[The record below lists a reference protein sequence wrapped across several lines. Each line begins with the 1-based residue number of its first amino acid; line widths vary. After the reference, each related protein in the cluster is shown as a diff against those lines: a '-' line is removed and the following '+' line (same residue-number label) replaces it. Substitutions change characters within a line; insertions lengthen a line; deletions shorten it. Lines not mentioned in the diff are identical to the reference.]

1 MTREE
6 KLATIAAA
14 HNMFVQLMEATC
26 PRAEIE
32 QYRANVA
39 RLSGAPAP
47 EPQETADDQARLEA
61 VLAAARS
68 KRASGN

>member
-14 HNMFVQLMEATC
+14 HDMFVQLMETTC

-32 QYRANVA
+32 QYRANVE
-39 RLSGAPAP
+39 RLTGRPAEPAEGP
-47 EPQETADDQARLEA
+47 EDQARLEA

-68 KRASGN
+68 QRASR